1 MKTVNISQVDALFS
15 NGSYPIEFFFFY
27 AEDFSTKKIRA
38 ALQDLSSIFW
48 PLFGEY
54 KEGRIFFE
62 QYREDHIFDEE
73 IVNHEFDTA
82 ERADT
87 AAEVISRYRLG
98 ETKRLFFL
106 RVKRFKNGIG
116 LIFKMNHLAG
126 DGYSYFTFL
135 SVLAALSQPSLVPF
149 KSALIKSILRLHHRR
164 TILKDFYF
172 QGLDLA
178 PVIQDERLEIECD
191 VVSRQNIQSLIKEA
205 ASSHAIRISPN
216 DILTAKAIK
225 KLGGIHP
232 ERWHQDINLTIPID
246 VRRNIDEYGKR
257 FFGNGILLH
266 SMKIKQEHITN
277 CSLLETAIQIR
288 KSMPSVTKESY
299 IGYLDALERMIAE
312 RDSDRFRPFDPENG
326 CLVTNLSK
334 LPAARLDFGTGVP
347 TSIFPLTLEKNSAGI
362 MADNENL
369 ILRITH

>member
-15 NGSYPIEFFFFY
+15 NGSYPIEFLFY
-27 AEDFSTKKIRA
+27 YPEGFSTKKIRA

-54 KEGRIFFE
+54 KEGRILFRP
-62 QYREDHIFDEE
+62 YREDRFFDEE
-73 IVNHEFDTA
+73 TENREFDIRESTETDA
-82 ERADT
+82 QAL
-87 AAEVISRYRLG
+87 SRYRL
-98 ETKRLFFL
+98 EMKRLCRL
-106 RVKRFKNGIG
+106 KVKRFKNGTA
-116 LIFKMNHLAG
+116 LIFKMNHMTG

-135 SVLAALSQPSLVPF
+135 SVLAALAQPSRVPF
-149 KSALIKSILRLHHRR
+149 KSALVKSIFKPHHRR
-164 TILKDFYF
+164 TILKDFHF
-172 QGLDLA
+172 QGLDLS
-178 PVIQDERLEIECD
+178 PVIQDERLKIQCD
-191 VVSRQNIQSLIKEA
+191 VASRQDIQSLIREA
-205 ASSHAIRISPN
+205 ASSHAFRISPN

-225 KLGGIHP
+225 KLVGIHP
-232 ERWHQDINLTIPID
+232 ERLRKDINLTIPID
-246 VRRNIDEYGKR
+246 VRRYIDEYGKR

-266 SMKIKQEHITN
+266 TMKIKQEHITK
-277 CSLLETAIQIR
+277 CSLIETAIHIR
-288 KSMPSVTKESY
+288 KSMPSVTRETY
-299 IGYLDALERMIAE
+299 TQYLERLERMIAE
-312 RDSDRFRPFDPENG
+312 GDSDRFRPFDPENG